1 MLIEVA
7 LNGNRSRNEHA
18 AVPQTPAEL
27 ATAARDAVAA
37 GAGAVH
43 FHVYGPGG
51 VESLDPGDVTAA
63 VEAVRAAVP
72 GIPFGVSTGAWIVRD
87 TAQRLK
93 KVMQWNVLF
102 PYVSINFNED
112 GARDLGRWMVSQ
124 GIHIE
129 AGMGNEA
136 AAKLFTQAGFA
147 NLCVRAMF
155 EPEHQNLKEALEVVD
170 KMDAALTRVWIETP
184 RLLHGYNATA
194 WDMVREAKR
203 RGWQTRIGLEDTL
216 TLPDGRP
223 AKDNA
228 ELVAAAKQIVE
239 S

>member
-7 LNGNRSRNEHA
+7 LNGNRSRKEHA
-18 AVPQTPAEL
+18 GVPQSPTEL

-37 GAGAVH
+37 GAGAIH
-43 FHVYGPGG
+43 FHVYGPNGT
-51 VESLDPGDVTAA
+51 ESLEPADVKAA

-72 GIPFGVSTGAWIVRD
+72 GTPFGISTGAWIIRD
-87 TAQRLK
+87 PAKRLETAMKWDL
-93 KVMQWNVLF
+93 LF
-102 PYVSINFNED
+102 PYVSINFSEE

-129 AGMGNEA
+129 AGMGTEA

-155 EPEHQNLKEALEVVD
+155 EPEGQNLQEALEVVD
-170 KMDAALTRVWIETP
+170 KMDAQLTRVWIETP
-184 RLLHGYNATA
+184 RMLHGYNATA
-194 WDMVREAKR
+194 WDMVREAKK

-228 ELVAAAKQIVE
+228 ELVAAAKKIAE
-239 S
+239 A